1 MAGLLTMAGQLAL
14 IWWGTEAAIF
24 SVLLKL
30 DRKQMVSW
38 IIEATIWPEDMISVL
53 VVRGRKVQEH
63 GRLLL

>member
-1 MAGLLTMAGQLAL
+1 
-14 IWWGTEAAIF
+14 
-24 SVLLKL
+24 
-30 DRKQMVSW
+30 MVSW